1 MPAKARVCAYTVLRR
16 VFEQGA
22 YAEKALHSA
31 SNDLDSRDRALAMR
45 LAYGA
50 IQRKLTLDHTI
61 GQLTERPLQR
71 LDAPVLAA
79 LRLGL
84 YELLYLSGAPDR
96 AVVADAVEL
105 AKLARS
111 PGYGLVNAA
120 LRRAAREGA
129 DGLLAG
135 LGEETPERAAVMHSH
150 PVWLARMWWEQ
161 LGSERA
167 RSLMAADNE
176 PGELALRVNSLR
188 ADPRG
193 VANELGVPTRTDPEL
208 PEALVVE
215 SALDL
220 HRTRAWRE
228 GAVVAQSRAAMLVAR
243 VLDPQP
249 GERVLDLCA
258 APGGKSTHIAALMG
272 GEGEVAA
279 VERNPA
285 RAERLRETARRLG
298 ATNVTVEVAD
308 AALPRAGDETF
319 DRVLVDPPCS
329 GLGTL
334 QARPDL
340 RWRGLADRRSRRSPI
355 GGDPADGPGGWASHS
370 GIERGSAPERIR
382 ELVALQK
389 EILTAGARSLRPG
402 GTLVYSTC
410 TISAAENEQLLEQF
424 LSKNS
429 DFILDDLA
437 REWTSHPHPRAQR
450 FLLTLPDRD
459 RTAGFFIARIRRKPG

>member
-1 MPAKARVCAYTVLRR
+1 

-22 YAEKALHSA
+22 YAEKALHAESTG
-31 SNDLDSRDRALAMR
+31 LDARDRALAMR

-50 IQRKLTLDHTI
+50 IQRKLTLDHAI
-61 GQLTERPLQR
+61 AQLTERPLQR

-105 AKLARS
+105 AKLAPS

-120 LRRAAREGA
+120 LRRAAREGP

-135 LGEETPERAAVMHSH
+135 LGEESPERAAVMYSH
-150 PVWLARMWWEQ
+150 PVWLARMWWDQ
-161 LGSERA
+161 LGPERA
-167 RSLMAADNE
+167 RSLMAADNQ

-188 ADPRG
+188 AQTG
-193 VANELGVPTRTDPEL
+193 AVASELGVPTHTDPEL
-208 PEALVVE
+208 GEALVVE

-220 HRTRAWRE
+220 HRTGAWRR
-228 GAVVAQSRAAMLVAR
+228 GAVIAQSRAAMLVAR

-249 GERVLDLCA
+249 GERVLDLCS
-258 APGGKSTHIAALMG
+258 APGGKATHVAALMG
-272 GEGEVAA
+272 GAGEVVA

-285 RAERLRETARRLG
+285 RAERLRQTARRLG
-298 ATNVTVEVAD
+298 ACNVTVEVAD
-308 AALPRAGDETF
+308 AAQARAGGDTF

-340 RWRGLADRRSRRSPI
+340 RWRWSI
-355 GGDPADGPGGWASHS
+355 GDPAARS
-370 GIERGSAPERIR
+370 ERGIDQRSAPERIA
-382 ELVALQK
+382 ELVTLQAQ
-389 EILTAGARSLRPG
+389 ILTAAARVLRPG
-402 GTLVYSTC
+402 GALVYSTC
-410 TISAAENEQLLEQF
+410 TISAAENEQLVEQF
-424 LSKNS
+424 LSDNS
-429 DFILDDLA
+429 DFVLDDLA
-437 REWTSHPHPRAQR
+437 GEWTSHPHPRAR
-450 FLLTLPDRD
+450 RVLLTLPDRD
-459 RTAGFFIARIRRKPG
+459 RTAGFFIARIRRKSG

>member
-1 MPAKARVCAYTVLRR
+1 MTGRPPGGARLAPARRCAYAVMRR

-22 YAEKALHSA
+22 YAEKALHAESA
-31 SNDLDSRDRALAMR
+31 GLDARDRALAMR

-50 IQRKLTLDHTI
+50 IQRKLTLDYAI
-61 GQLTERPLQR
+61 GQLTERPVER

-111 PGYGLVNAA
+111 PGYGLVNAS

-129 DGLLAG
+129 PALLSG
-135 LGEETPERAAVMHSH
+135 LGDQTPEQAAVMHSH
-150 PVWLARMWWEQ
+150 PQWLARMWWDQ
-161 LGSERA
+161 LGPEQARA
-167 RSLMAADNE
+167 LMAVDNE
-176 PGELALRVNSLR
+176 PGELALRVNALR
-188 ADPRG
+188 GGDPAA
-193 VANELGVPTRTDPEL
+193 VARELGAPTHTDSEL
-208 PEALVVE
+208 PEALVLE

-228 GAVVAQSRAAMLVAR
+228 GAVIAQSRAAMLVVR

-272 GEGEVAA
+272 GEGEVVA
-279 VERNPA
+279 VECNPA
-285 RAERLRETARRLG
+285 RAGQMRETVRRLG
-298 ATNVTVEVAD
+298 ASSVRVEVAD
-308 AALPRAGDETF
+308 AARPRAGEDMF

-334 QARPDL
+334 QARADL
-340 RWRGLADRRSRRSPI
+340 RWRWSVGDRAAGTEAGIDRR
-355 GGDPADGPGGWASHS
+355 
-370 GIERGSAPERIR
+370 SAPERIA

-424 LSKNS
+424 LSDNS
-429 DFILDDLA
+429 DFVLDDLA
-437 REWTSHPHPRAQR
+437 SKWPSHPHPRAQR

-459 RTAGFFIARIRRKPG
+459 NTAGFFIARIRRKSG